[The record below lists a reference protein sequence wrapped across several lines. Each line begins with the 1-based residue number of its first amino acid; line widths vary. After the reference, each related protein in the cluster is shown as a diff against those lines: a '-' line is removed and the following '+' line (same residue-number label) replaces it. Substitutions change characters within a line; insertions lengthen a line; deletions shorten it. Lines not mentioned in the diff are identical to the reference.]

1 MAKGFKDNKGKFH
14 PTASSPRKRA
24 TQFFTQNPKLEG
36 LEKNP
41 DSRKASK
48 LKEQK
53 SEAELGK
60 EARQHFDDWDWKRLK
75 NRVEEET
82 ETFTV
87 DQLLGMVD
95 AEFIESVGGRR
106 FKAIVLDDLLTIT
119 DRAFESGLSTG
130 SSPEE
135 ISQNELKFEIA
146 VDALKQSASE
156 NLKGDFGIEQNA
168 DNDLLLIKG
177 L

>member
-1 MAKGFKDNKGKFH
+1 MAKGFKDKDGKFR

-24 TQFFTQNPKLEG
+24 TQFFTQNPNLEG
-36 LEKNP
+36 RGNP
-41 DSRKASK
+41 DSGKASK

-60 EARQHFDDWDWKRLK
+60 EARKHFDDWDWKGLK
-75 NRVEEET
+75 KRVEEET
-82 ETFTV
+82 ETFTIDELV
-87 DQLLGMVD
+87 PLLD
-95 AEFIESVGGRR
+95 PESIKSVGGRK

-130 SSPEE
+130 SSDAQINE
-135 ISQNELKFEIA
+135 NELKFEIA
-146 VDALKQSASE
+146 VDALKESANE
-156 NLKGDFGIEQNA
+156 NLKGDFGIEQNV

>member
-24 TQFFTQNPKLEG
+24 TQFFTQNPNLEG
-36 LEKNP
+36 RENP
-41 DSRKASK
+41 DSGKASK

-60 EARQHFDDWDWKRLK
+60 EAREHFDDWDWKRLK

-82 ETFTV
+82 ETFTI
-87 DQLLGMVD
+87 DQVVEMVD
-95 AEFIESVGGRR
+95 PEFIKSVGDRK

-146 VDALKQSASE
+146 VDTLKESVNE
-156 NLKGDFGIEQNA
+156 NLKGDFFIEQNA